1 MHGHMTLSTTWCIS
15 IGNNVGKAG
24 TENTFVYTIDIIL
37 RVFLC
42 RRKNNNIIFR
52 SLCNHFWDI
61 HTAISQ
67 SRTMNSSHAN
77 NRTALYRILSIPLK
91 PWGTLTIHLPNPMS
105 FTQVVIVRDLVIFCS
120 RKLQA
125 FADHIHHIH
134 MYIIYIHTSYTYV
147 HHIHISYTYVHL
159 RCCVSM
165 STTTFPTVKM
175 STESFKGRH

>member
-1 MHGHMTLSTTWCIS
+1 
-15 IGNNVGKAG
+15 
-24 TENTFVYTIDIIL
+24 
-37 RVFLC
+37 
-42 RRKNNNIIFR
+42 
-52 SLCNHFWDI
+52 
-61 HTAISQ
+61 
-67 SRTMNSSHAN
+67 MNSSHAN

-134 MYIIYIHTSYTYV
+134 MYIIYICTSYTYVHHIHMYIIYIHTSYTYV
-147 HHIHISYTYVHL
+147 HHIHMYIIYIHTSYTYVHL